1 MESAKVFFPTTE
13 ISLLNPPTEVR
24 LDRWLW
30 AVRLFKTRTLAATAC
45 KAGHVKIAN
54 RNAKPS
60 RSVRLHDIISART
73 GELTRTV
80 KVLGLLE
87 QRVGAKLVS
96 QFLEDQTPASEYN
109 KPRDPYFP
117 PLFQRPP
124 GRGRPTK
131 KDRRN
136 IDSLLS

>member
-1 MESAKVFFPTTE
+1 MESAKIFFPATE
-13 ISLLNPPTEVR
+13 SAVLSPPTEVR

-30 AVRLFKTRTLAATAC
+30 AVRLFKTRTIAAAAC
-45 KAGHVKIAN
+45 KAGRVQIAGHIAKASRHV
-54 RNAKPS
+54 RT
-60 RSVRLHDIISART
+60 HDVITART

-80 KVLGLLE
+80 KVLALLE

-109 KPRDPYFP
+109 KPKEPYFA
-117 PLFQRPP
+117 PLFQRPA

-131 KDRRN
+131 KDRRA
-136 IDSLLS
+136 IDSLRS